1 MYDRLATTLVSFI
14 AVWVMFALVV
24 AAMAFGII
32 PLPWRIAWA
41 LQMFW
46 DIIYVVRCLWPP
58 RASLSEAHLLLLV
71 LCVLLQALLVC
82 ITVIWAPG
90 ERTQLYALYSQ
101 PGQAEDFGGS
111 SDGGDVELTGPAFR
125 IDSSDE
131 EHAAPVTLEEGG
143 ALDAMLSTGRVD
155 GSNNDTANSDVARN
169 TSGADNAV
177 ASVDVVTVA
186 DAPAAA
192 SSPHSGNAVTH
203 DDAGS
208 GGDDGDAL
216 SSGGDIHIGIA
227 SDGDSGSGASDNER
241 DDVGILSASRAPA

>member
-1 MYDRLATTLVSFI
+1 MRAQAKLQMYDRLATTLVSFI

-32 PLPWRIAWA
+32 PLPWRVAWA

-143 ALDAMLSTGRVD
+143 ALDAMLSTGRGD
-155 GSNNDTANSDVARN
+155 GSNND

-177 ASVDVVTVA
+177 TSVDVVTVA
-186 DAPAAA
+186 DAPVTA
-192 SSPHSGNAVTH
+192 SSPHSGNAPTP

>member
-1 MYDRLATTLVSFI
+1 MRAQAKLQMYDRLATTLVSFI

-71 LCVLLQALLVC
+71 LCVVLQALLVC

-111 SDGGDVELTGPAFR
+111 SDDGDVELTGPAFR

-143 ALDAMLSTGRVD
+143 ALDAMLSTGRGD
-155 GSNNDTANSDVARN
+155 GSNND

-177 ASVDVVTVA
+177 TSVDVVTVS

-192 SSPHSGNAVTH
+192 SSPHSGNAPTP

>member
-32 PLPWRIAWA
+32 PLPWRVAWA

-143 ALDAMLSTGRVD
+143 ALDAMLSTGRGD
-155 GSNNDTANSDVARN
+155 GSNND

-177 ASVDVVTVA
+177 TSVDVVTVA
-186 DAPAAA
+186 DAPVTA
-192 SSPHSGNAVTH
+192 SSPHSGNAPTP

>member
-58 RASLSEAHLLLLV
+58 RASLSEVHLLLLV
-71 LCVLLQALLVC
+71 LCVLQALLVC

-143 ALDAMLSTGRVD
+143 ALDAMLSTGRGD
-155 GSNNDTANSDVARN
+155 GSNND

-177 ASVDVVTVA
+177 TSVDVVTVA